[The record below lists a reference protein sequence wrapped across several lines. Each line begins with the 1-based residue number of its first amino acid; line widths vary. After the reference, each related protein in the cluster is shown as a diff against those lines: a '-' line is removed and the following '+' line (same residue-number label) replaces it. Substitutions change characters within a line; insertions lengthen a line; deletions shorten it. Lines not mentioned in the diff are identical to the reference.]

1 MCFPMNEFLFFSFF
15 PYFACPFC
23 PISELTA
30 VAFISVVAPG
40 NEQALTGN
48 FHGPFLGAP
57 STLLTGVYPQKPD
70 FLFDP

>member
-1 MCFPMNEFLFFSFF
+1 MNYCFFSFF

-48 FHGPFLGAP
+48 SPWALSRGPTHSADRCLSP
-57 STLLTGVYPQKPD
+57 EPD